1 MTPPPP
7 KQSQVADYTYR
18 QTLFLTYL
26 KYHNKMAQ
34 EGPLVAQETKAV
46 APLNWEVIGFKS
58 IYGGTAYLTE
68 PTHMS
73 TSDLHDDL

>member
-1 MTPPPP
+1 
-7 KQSQVADYTYR
+7 
-18 QTLFLTYL
+18 
-26 KYHNKMAQ
+26 MAQ